1 MKMNKIKA
9 IHIDDEQ
16 DSLEVMKLLLDRYCP
31 NVDLVASADTV
42 DKGIELVKIHHPHL
56 VFLDVEMPGKNGF
69 ELLEAIPTV
78 NFHTIMVTGYSNYA
92 LQAIKYSAIEFLLK
106 PIDSEEL
113 INAINKLDPKN
124 LLEDPRLANFS
135 GLVQK
140 YATDYSSL
148 IIASSSGY
156 KKILLEDIS
165 HIISE
170 TGNYTI
176 FYMLNGHK
184 EVVTKP
190 LSYFEDLLP
199 SPQFCRIHRSH
210 MVNMARVLGYN
221 ITSGVVIL
229 PNGIEL
235 IVSSRKRGDFR
246 RILNVN

>member
-1 MKMNKIKA
+1 MITA
-9 IHIDDEQ
+9 IIVDDENKGRESLKKLIEINCSNVNIVAMP
-16 DSLEVMKLLLDRYCP
+16 DSVETAFETINKLKPD
-31 NVDLVASADTV
+31 
-42 DKGIELVKIHHPHL
+42 L

-176 FYMLNGHK
+176 FYMLNGQK

>member
-92 LQAIKYSAIEFLLK
+92 LKAIKYLAIEFLLK

-140 YATDYSSL
+140 CATDYSSL

-176 FYMLNGHK
+176 FI
-184 EVVTKP
+184 
-190 LSYFEDLLP
+190 
-199 SPQFCRIHRSH
+199 C
-210 MVNMARVLGYN
+210 
-221 ITSGVVIL
+221 
-229 PNGIEL
+229 
-235 IVSSRKRGDFR
+235 
-246 RILNVN
+246 